1 MSWRL
6 KVLGRNPLQQTPPER
21 MSSHEQLVAA
31 AALIATG
38 LVRLRASGEREV
50 GLELPANQRVYANS
64 NSRTETP

>member
-1 MSWRL
+1 
-6 KVLGRNPLQQTPPER
+6 
-21 MSSHEQLVAA
+21 MSSRELLVAA

-64 NSRTETP
+64 NSRQETP